1 MIKITTYPIA
11 NNIALSNEILGNII
25 NNFWNDVFIN
35 IKDTSHLMLMCK
47 VQFTESEM
55 GYKTLGL
62 LRKVNYTDKEL
73 FLEYLSQRLS
83 VVSDSYTTIPII
95 NITSSYII
103 KEGLA
108 TDNRRLLQDVSDKS
122 LATHRFNNMN
132 LPISMKPS
140 DYGTVIG
147 STLFELENFTRYF
160 VTDNRKVFQLD
171 VSLDG
176 Y

>member
-1 MIKITTYPIA
+1 MIKLQTYSIDK
-11 NNIALSNEILGNII
+11 LLLTNEVLEAYI
-25 NNFWNDVFIN
+25 NNFWNDIFTP
-35 IKDTSHLMLMCK
+35 IKDTKHLMLMCK
-47 VQFTESEM
+47 VEFKESEV
-55 GYKTLGL
+55 GYKTLGD
-62 LRKVNYTDKEL
+62 LRRVNISDKEL
-73 FLEYLSQRLS
+73 FTEYLQERLGYLN
-83 VVSDSYTTIPII
+83 DSYTSNSLDEIAF
-95 NITSSYII
+95 SYII